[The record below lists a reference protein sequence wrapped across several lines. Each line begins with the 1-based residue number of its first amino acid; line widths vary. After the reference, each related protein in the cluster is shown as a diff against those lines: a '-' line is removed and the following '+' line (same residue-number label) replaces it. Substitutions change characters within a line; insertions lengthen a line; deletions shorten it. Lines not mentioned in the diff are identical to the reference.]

1 MAAPMDIDWNP
12 PGTFYLYSAD
22 LYCPPCAQHIQD
34 ALREQMDPDIQ
45 DAVNLDSALDSAPPL
60 DWSSDHWPMECS
72 DGETDAPDHCGHCH
86 RFLGRT
92 LTDDGVAYVK
102 QAAMGDID
110 QYGAIGPVVQG
121 WLDYYDLDL
130 DGYYG
135 ADGVCLASAVGIEC
149 ECEPE
154 EV

>member
-1 MAAPMDIDWNP
+1 MAAPMDINWSP
-12 PGTFYLYSAD
+12 PDCFYLFQAD
-22 LYCPPCAQHIQD
+22 TYCGPCGAALVERCKETLPPVLFNGRLVTLAPWD
-34 ALREQMDPDIQ
+34 YE
-45 DAVNLDSALDSAPPL
+45 DSNS
-60 DWSSDHWPMECS
+60 WPQKYPRWL
-72 DGETDAPDHCGHCH
+72 GENDTPDHCGHCH

-92 LTDDGVAYVK
+92 LTDDGVDYVK

-110 QYGAIGPVVQG
+110 QYGAIGEVVQG

-149 ECEPE
+149 EYEPE
-154 EV
+154 EA